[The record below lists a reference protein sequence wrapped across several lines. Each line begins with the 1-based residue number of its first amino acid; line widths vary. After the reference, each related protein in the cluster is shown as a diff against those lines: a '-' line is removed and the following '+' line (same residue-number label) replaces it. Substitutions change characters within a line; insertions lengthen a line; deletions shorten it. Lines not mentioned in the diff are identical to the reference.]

1 MKKLLIGLSI
11 MCIFIMGTPLNAT
24 NDGCQTT
31 TMTCPDGTQHYVYWC
46 DAGDYWG
53 WSEILCDV
61 AVN

>member
-1 MKKLLIGLSI
+1 
-11 MCIFIMGTPLNAT
+11 MGTPLNAT

-31 TMTCPDGTQHYVYWC
+31 TMTCPDGTQHYVHWC
-46 DAGDYWG
+46 DAGDWWG